1 MITGKIIGEVPKMA
15 EGTPLER
22 VQVVNAAR
30 GFKSLLLRLILLYN
44 KYSWEESNKAFNIE
58 PWQMN
63 SNAALKI
70 PEVPRKREAGKKK
83 PERKK
88 AGRKKRR
95 AEGRFRG
102 NSKDR
107 KTVEKTT
114 GPKKTVKPA
123 EGSLQLGGQT

>member
-1 MITGKIIGEVPKMA
+1 MVD
-15 EGTPLER
+15 
-22 VQVVNAAR
+22 N
-30 GFKSLLLRLILLYN
+30 ILFRCYTQFRCRRN
-44 KYSWEESNKAFNIE
+44 KKKRQQDE

-123 EGSLQLGGQT
+123 EGSLQLKGQT